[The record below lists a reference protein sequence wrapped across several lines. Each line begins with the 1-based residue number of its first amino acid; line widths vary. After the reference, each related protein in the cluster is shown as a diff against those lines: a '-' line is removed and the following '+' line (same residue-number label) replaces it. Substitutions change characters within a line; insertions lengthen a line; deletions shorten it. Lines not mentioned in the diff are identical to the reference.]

1 MNSIIELKNN
11 IEKMDFSQ
19 QIQVLRIIK
28 NNNVDTSENN
38 NGTFI
43 NLTKLDKKIIQELNE
58 YNIYIIQQKKDI
70 HKMEEKQN
78 TIEERYF

>member
-19 QIQVLRIIK
+19 QIQILRIIM

-38 NGTFI
+38 NGIFI

>member
-19 QIQVLRIIK
+19 QIEVLKIIK
-28 NNNVDTSENN
+28 NNNVDTSENK

-43 NLTKLDKKIIQELNE
+43 NLSKLDKKIIQELNE

>member
-19 QIQVLRIIK
+19 QIQVLKIIK

-43 NLTKLDKKIIQELNE
+43 NLSKLDKKIIHELNE

>member
-1 MNSIIELKNN
+1 MNSIIELKND

-19 QIQVLRIIK
+19 QIQVLKIIK

-43 NLTKLDKKIIQELNE
+43 NLSKLDKKIIQELNE

>member
-19 QIQVLRIIK
+19 QIEVLKIIK

-43 NLTKLDKKIIQELNE
+43 NLSKLDKKIIHELNE

>member
-11 IEKMDFSQ
+11 IEKMDFFQ
-19 QIQVLRIIK
+19 QIQVLKIIK

-43 NLTKLDKKIIQELNE
+43 NLSKLDKKIIQELNE

>member
-19 QIQVLRIIK
+19 QIQVLKIIK
-28 NNNVDTSENN
+28 NSNVDTSENN

-43 NLTKLDKKIIQELNE
+43 NLSKLDKKIIQELNE

>member
-19 QIQVLRIIK
+19 QIQVLKIIK

-43 NLTKLDKKIIQELNE
+43 NLSKLDKKIIQELNE